1 MTERYPEPTR
11 EVGASGSLRRLDNIV
26 RALPE
31 TELASLIKR
40 LGIRVDVQ
48 KRIDVPGQVA
58 RALVGMPDVREPSR
72 LPNASQ
78 ELLHRVA
85 EASGLLEVR
94 ALPAGFEALMARGI
108 LFARRGASAEGSYE
122 LVLPHAYLVQLPSW
136 PTEDP
141 RSLRALVAQAPFET
155 VSAIASHYLGRPAT
169 PPIAL
174 ALEAAWEVLTDH
186 ERLVDE
192 IERLPL
198 LERRLLEAIES
209 MGGEVET
216 TELLDLEREPMR
228 LRSAKGVST
237 TRRGAGFAL
246 ERRALLIPVH
256 PNRHL
261 IPTEVAAIVG
271 AERKLELESR
281 REVIKREVLGADHMP
296 RRAQFARD
304 PAALALALTVGAL
317 TPLANSQGE
326 IKPNVGTPRS
336 MIVRLSQ
343 RFGRAAPAVS
353 LIAALSR
360 ATGLWEATA
369 ASTSSPPGSFTVAEL
384 SAQLFSVWLNGGAWD
399 EARPEP
405 ELLRAAPDQRDASP
419 SRALRDI
426 VLDALVSLGVDGWVP
441 YAAFERYV
449 LEDPRI
455 VGIERLLRR
464 WAERLAITEPV
475 PPEEIVRR
483 VVLESLPVLGVVDLG
498 SESEMAL
505 LAVNPELSAS
515 SNEEAAKRAVG
526 RSTTLRLTQRGRVYL
541 AGRTS
546 STTAEPSSFVDG
558 QVLRVGGAA
567 LVAQVLS
574 LAALSDIG
582 RVEDTVD
589 LVLSPAAITRAISA
603 GALADEIRD
612 RIEVLATLPDSLA
625 QVLTQASVVV
635 GKASFVPASAF
646 MWIEDP
652 EIREL
657 LRTRRATA
665 DLFVDPS
672 PTSGLLV
679 GAGVDLDRLVRKCR
693 GLGVE
698 IEVSNEGTMRAMT
711 GGGARGSSG
720 RWAATGRGFTP
731 MPSPA
736 VVSPTSEGPS
746 RSGTRAAPTRSRTP
760 LPRSK

>member
-1 MTERYPEPTR
+1 
-11 EVGASGSLRRLDNIV
+11 
-26 RALPE
+26 
-31 TELASLIKR
+31 LA
-40 LGIRVDVQ
+40 
-48 KRIDVPGQVA
+48 
-58 RALVGMPDVREPSR
+58 E
-72 LPNASQ
+72 
-78 ELLHRVA
+78 
-85 EASGLLEVR
+85 
-94 ALPAGFEALMARGI
+94 
-108 LFARRGASAEGSYE
+108 
-122 LVLPHAYLVQLPSW
+122 
-136 PTEDP
+136 
-141 RSLRALVAQAPFET
+141 
-155 VSAIASHYLGRPAT
+155 
-169 PPIAL
+169 
-174 ALEAAWEVLTDH
+174 
-186 ERLVDE
+186 
-192 IERLPL
+192 
-198 LERRLLEAIES
+198 
-209 MGGEVET
+209 
-216 TELLDLEREPMR
+216 
-228 LRSAKGVST
+228 
-237 TRRGAGFAL
+237 
-246 ERRALLIPVH
+246 
-256 PNRHL
+256 
-261 IPTEVAAIVG
+261 
-271 AERKLELESR
+271 
-281 REVIKREVLGADHMP
+281 
-296 RRAQFARD
+296 
-304 PAALALALTVGAL
+304 
-317 TPLANSQGE
+317 
-326 IKPNVGTPRS
+326 
-336 MIVRLSQ
+336 Q
-343 RFGRAAPAVS
+343 R
-353 LIAALSR
+353 
-360 ATGLWEATA
+360 
-369 ASTSSPPGSFTVAEL
+369 
-384 SAQLFSVWLNGGAWD
+384 AWD
-399 EARPEP
+399 NQPGR
-405 ELLRAAPDQRDASP
+405 LLRAAPDQRDASP

-612 RIEVLATLPDSLA
+612 RIEVLATPPDRW

-672 PTSGLLV
+672 PPSGLLV

-711 GGGARGSSG
+711 AAAPVAPLGAGQPPVAVSHRCRALPSCRRPAKGLRGAAPALRRHAAARRFRAPNSVHCGSSRGSADSIAHTQFG
-720 RWAATGRGFTP
+720 TTPTENALNTPVCRVGGSSRSSRSRSSWLSAVTRQGRCHCGGSRLDAGCAKLRRQRRLTEGRDARPERVRAAEGERRADVIPARTRRRWAASRRRQNGVLLAARPTP
-731 MPSPA
+731 SRRPASRRASSCSSPA
-736 VVSPTSEGPS
+736 
-746 RSGTRAAPTRSRTP
+746 RRRSRTSATS
-760 LPRSK
+760 LPQARKRPA